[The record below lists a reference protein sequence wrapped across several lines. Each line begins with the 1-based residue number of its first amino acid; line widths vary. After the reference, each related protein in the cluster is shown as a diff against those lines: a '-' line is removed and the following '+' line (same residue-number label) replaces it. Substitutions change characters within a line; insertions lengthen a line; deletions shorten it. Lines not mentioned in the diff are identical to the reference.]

1 MKITKRQLRRII
13 KESVSFMRNGDRY
26 TETER
31 RPHRRPGANG
41 KPMDFVIYSTLNP
54 ATGTPGGGSLA
65 VPQGMSIED
74 FYAKGGTA
82 GLSDF
87 YGKPETGADMNRKI
101 RAAEERG
108 DWDSRSQ
115 NEESKIKITK
125 DDLKKI
131 IKESIMQEFFGPK
144 KHSPEVYYQVF
155 LDAGYTKRNI
165 RSAIPNLAN
174 TLSARGINPDDVGA
188 ALQKLLQT
196 PGDHIAGIP
205 GGKSI
210 YKELRKM
217 GAIK

>member
-1 MKITKRQLRRII
+1 
-13 KESVSFMRNGDRY
+13 MRNGERY
-26 TETER
+26 TEDER
-31 RPHRRPGANG
+31 RPHNRPGVNG
-41 KPMDFVIYSTLNP
+41 KPMDFVLYSTLNP
-54 ATGTPGGGSLA
+54 KTGTPGGGSLI
-65 VPQGMSIED
+65 VPQGMSLED
-74 FYAKGGTA
+74 FYAA
-82 GLSDF
+82 GAQSGFPD
-87 YGKPETGADMNRKI
+87 YYRRPETGADMNRAIK
-101 RAAEERG
+101 AAEERG
-108 DWDSRSQ
+108 DWDGRSQ
-115 NEESKIKITK
+115 NEERKIKITSRE
-125 DDLKKI
+125 LKKI

-144 KHSPEVYYQVF
+144 KHSPEVYHQVF
-155 LDAGYTKRNI
+155 LDAGYTERNI